1 MFICVRCSGTG
12 SFGNCETCGGTG
24 FVSEKPRPPIQQ
36 DFGRVVFG
44 YDENEP
50 PKKPLKR
57 CPECG
62 VDVRVDRLQRHLRRI
77 HNQ

>member
-1 MFICVRCSGTG
+1 
-12 SFGNCETCGGTG
+12 
-24 FVSEKPRPPIQQ
+24 VSEKPRPPIQQ